1 MAADST
7 RISSSRS
14 PLPFMEIKNLD
25 FKRGSGFYEI
35 YARSMR
41 DLFCGAWRYSEG
53 RRAVRRW
60 NRTALVQPER
70 LVPSDRSTACR
81 GVHGSPRTAIG
92 GRRVKRGG
100 SRQTEGAV
108 RQPSRLRSAWRQH
121 LAVKL
126 RRLRGG
132 GRLWP
137 AGAAGRTR
145 ASQATGGRF
154 DAPVRTPGGRRV
166 RSSAMMSRST
176 RSAVSFGG
184 PTFGS
189 NLTILYSST
198 Q

>member
-1 MAADST
+1 
-7 RISSSRS
+7 
-14 PLPFMEIKNLD
+14 MEVKNLD
-25 FKRGSGFYEI
+25 FKRQRLLRDLCEI
-35 YARSMR
+35 YLAVLGDTRRVGGRWDGGIAPRSSNPSVSCSR
-41 DLFCGAWRYSEG
+41 SGL
-53 RRAVRRW
+53 RRMQR
-60 NRTALVQPER
+60 
-70 LVPSDRSTACR
+70 
-81 GVHGSPRTAIG
+81 VHGSPRAAIG

-108 RQPSRLRSAWRQH
+108 RQPSRLRSAWRRH
-121 LAVKL
+121 TAVKL

-176 RSAVSFGG
+176 RSAVVFGG
-184 PTFGS
+184 PTSIPRGTRGA
-189 NLTILYSST
+189 NL
-198 Q
+198 